1 MHYLTRVTRLLENE
15 RDAITDKALYINK
28 LSEICRQF
36 LPPGIS
42 RHIRAA
48 NVREGALILLA
59 DNQATAAKVRLLSSA
74 LSTHLAVERPEV
86 SSVSVRVQPVLESE
100 PEHASEVRKP
110 SDTALSALF
119 AAHQNMRSSP
129 AREALGRFLR
139 NQGVIVDS
147 EARFENDP
155 AARGATHC
163 GPINSERPSTGK

>member
-1 MHYLTRVTRLLENE
+1 MHYLTRVTRLLATE

-28 LSEICRQF
+28 LSESCRQF

-74 LSTHLAVERPEV
+74 LSAHLAVERPEV

-100 PEHASEVRKP
+100 PEHTSEVRKP
-110 SDTALSALF
+110 SAAALAALF
-119 AAHQNMRSSP
+119 AAHHGMRSSP

-139 NQGVIVDS
+139 NQGVTVDS
-147 EARFENDP
+147 EAHFENDL
-155 AARGATHC
+155 AG
-163 GPINSERPSTGK
+163 G